1 LSTKSLRTAKW
12 RGLISL
18 VAVILLAAGIGQTS
32 VGHTVLRQ
40 AGLFEEPTGY
50 TSLAFQHPQAPVEQ
64 PSSDQTDVAVSF
76 VIHNAG
82 RTPETYQ
89 WSVLLIQGSH
99 TSRAAAGSLRLASG
113 QETALTRSAKISC
126 AQGQVRIVISL
137 ARPTESI
144 DALTTC
150 RSKRS

>member
-1 LSTKSLRTAKW
+1 MSAMSLRTAKW

-18 VAVILLAAGIGQTS
+18 VAGVVLAAGIAQTS
-32 VGHTVLRQ
+32 LGHTALRE
-40 AGLFEEPTGY
+40 AGLFEQPADY
-50 TSLAFQHPQAPVEQ
+50 TALAFQHPQAPVEQ

-82 RTPETYQ
+82 PSPETYQ

-113 QETALTRSAKISC
+113 QQTALTRPAKISC

-137 ARPTESI
+137 ARPSESI

-150 RSKRS
+150 RSQRS